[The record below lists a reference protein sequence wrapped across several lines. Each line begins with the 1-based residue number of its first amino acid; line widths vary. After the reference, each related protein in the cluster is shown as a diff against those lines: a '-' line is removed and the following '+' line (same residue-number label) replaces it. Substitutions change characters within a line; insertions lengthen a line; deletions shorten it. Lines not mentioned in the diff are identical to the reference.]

1 MNALQNAMAQF
12 TNESEAQ
19 AQRKSQRI
27 DDHDSQSYS
36 AALAR
41 AQEGFQSQL
50 TTLAGEKARA
60 TAEEFG
66 LPSAVKSITN
76 LGSKVVGGVKKARGL
91 ADKAQQ
97 ALQAVRDPSRLRG
110 KGAQESE
117 DFLKGGHDQANLRDR
132 LDENEPTDEMKSQSV
147 TERINASNA
156 RRGLKPS
163 ADADPPTSLFDTS
176 TTTAG
181 QAPDPLA
188 RQAARQTSSR
198 SNRVNNNAIGDDDE
212 DAPYAQRAARQ
223 TAREETISLQRPDSI
238 STAGKG
244 ASGNTVGG
252 AGDDYDS
259 GGLTRGID
267 PNATDSSMFKPTP
280 RAQPRFQPKE
290 AASDLPDI
298 SDLTSPIDFRGAQRL
313 GAPAKVLPTS
323 EQDTNKVLSSF
334 RGSTGRTGAQSS
346 IQPAGAK
353 PAAAAEDDVAQRTLP
368 KLATAP
374 ESTAAKIASTEAT
387 LAPAEEAEAAIPG
400 LGEILEGLT
409 AIGGAIAGSV
419 ESSKKAPPPP
429 KVAPPPMPAGPTL
442 AFNAAPV
449 IDSADYHNA

>member
-27 DDHDSQSYS
+27 DDHDSQSYT
-36 AALAR
+36 AALSR
-41 AQEGFQSQL
+41 AQEGFQSQI
-50 TTLAGEKARA
+50 TTLAGEKART

-110 KGAQESE
+110 KAAQESE
-117 DFLKGGHDQANLRDR
+117 DFLKGGHEQANLRDR

-163 ADADPPTSLFDTS
+163 ADADPPTSLFDTR

-188 RQAARQTSSR
+188 RQ
-198 SNRVNNNAIGDDDE
+198 
-212 DAPYAQRAARQ
+212 AARQ

-244 ASGNTVGG
+244 ASGNTTGRASWQHGG

-267 PNATDSSMFKPTP
+267 PTATDSSMFKPTP

-298 SDLTSPIDFRGAQRL
+298 KDLTSPIDFRGAQRL

-368 KLATAP
+368 KLAAAP

-387 LAPAEEAEAAIPG
+387 LAPAEEAEAAVPG

>member
-19 AQRKSQRI
+19 AQRKSQAI
-27 DDHDSQSYS
+27 DDHDSQSYN
-36 AALAR
+36 AAMTR
-41 AQEGFQSQL
+41 AQEGFSSQL
-50 TTLAGEKARA
+50 TQLAGEKARA

-76 LGSKVVGGVKKARGL
+76 LGSKVVGGVQKARDL

-117 DFLKGGHDQANLRDR
+117 DFLKGGQDQANLRDT
-132 LDENEPTDEMKSQSV
+132 LDENEPTDAAKAQSV
-147 TERINASNA
+147 TDRINASNA
-156 RRGLKPS
+156 RRGLKPA

-188 RQAARQTSSR
+188 RQAARQT
-198 SNRVNNNAIGDDDE
+198 
-212 DAPYAQRAARQ
+212 
-223 TAREETISLQRPDSI
+223 AREETISLQRPDSI
-238 STAGKG
+238 TNAAKG
-244 ASGNTVGG
+244 AAGNTVGG

-280 RAQPRFQPKE
+280 RTQPRFQPKE

-298 SDLTSPIDFRGAQRL
+298 NDLTSPIDFRGAQRL

-323 EQDTNKVLSSF
+323 EQDTDRVL
-334 RGSTGRTGAQSS
+334 
-346 IQPAGAK
+346 
-353 PAAAAEDDVAQRTLP
+353 
-368 KLATAP
+368 
-374 ESTAAKIASTEAT
+374 
-387 LAPAEEAEAAIPG
+387 
-400 LGEILEGLT
+400 
-409 AIGGAIAGSV
+409 
-419 ESSKKAPPPP
+419 
-429 KVAPPPMPAGPTL
+429 
-442 AFNAAPV
+442 
-449 IDSADYHNA
+449 

>member
-36 AALAR
+36 AALSR

-50 TTLAGEKARA
+50 TSLASEKARA

-66 LPSAVKSITN
+66 LPSAVKSITS
-76 LGSKVVGGVKKARGL
+76 LGSKVVGGVQKARGL

-117 DFLKGGHDQANLRDR
+117 DFLKGGQDQANLRDT
-132 LDENEPTDEMKSQSV
+132 LDENEPTDAMKAQSV

-181 QAPDPLA
+181 QAPDPVA
-188 RQAARQTSSR
+188 RQ
-198 SNRVNNNAIGDDDE
+198 
-212 DAPYAQRAARQ
+212 AARQ

-244 ASGNTVGG
+244 ASGNTTGG

-298 SDLTSPIDFRGAQRL
+298 NDLTSPTDFRGAQRL

-323 EQDTNKVLSSF
+323 EQDTDKVLSSF

-368 KLATAP
+368 KLSAAP
-374 ESTAAKIASTEAT
+374 ESTASRIASTEAT

-419 ESSKKAPPPP
+419 ESSKAPPPPP

-449 IDSADYHNA
+449 IDSADYHQS

>member
-36 AALAR
+36 AALSR

-50 TTLAGEKARA
+50 TSLASEKARA

-66 LPSAVKSITN
+66 LPSAVKSITS
-76 LGSKVVGGVKKARGL
+76 LGSKVVGGVQKARGL

-117 DFLKGGHDQANLRDR
+117 DFLKGGQDQANLRDT
-132 LDENEPTDEMKSQSV
+132 LDENEPTDAMKAQSV

-181 QAPDPLA
+181 QAPDPVA
-188 RQAARQTSSR
+188 RQ
-198 SNRVNNNAIGDDDE
+198 
-212 DAPYAQRAARQ
+212 AARQ

-244 ASGNTVGG
+244 ASGNTTGG

-298 SDLTSPIDFRGAQRL
+298 NDLTSPTDFRGAQRL

-323 EQDTNKVLSSF
+323 EQDTDKVLSSF

-368 KLATAP
+368 KLSAAP
-374 ESTAAKIASTEAT
+374 ESTASRIASTEAT

-429 KVAPPPMPAGPTL
+429 TVRAPPTPAGPTL

-449 IDSADYHNA
+449 IDSADYHQS